1 MCAIIDNSQTLAPAA
16 RRTLGAEV
24 THALRQAILTGRYR
38 PGDHLT
44 EAEIAQQMAV
54 SHGPVREA
62 LRELEQEDLVVLE
75 PHRGAFVKSF
85 TAEDAREVYQFR
97 SAIET
102 AAVHLVV
109 DRLRESDIAHLEGLI
124 DRMRMASAR
133 RDVDTLIELDLEF
146 HQFLCERCGNRRMY
160 EAWLRLSSP
169 IRLLL
174 TMAVPRYLS
183 PEETAESHT
192 PILAALRRRDAIA
205 ATQHM
210 EHGVLAMGEQI
221 AALLQKPAA
230 NGSGR

>member
-1 MCAIIDNSQTLAPAA
+1 MFAIIDNSQSLAPAA

-44 EAEIAQQMAV
+44 EAEVAQQMAV

-85 TAEDAREVYQFR
+85 TARDVREVYQFR

-102 AAVHLVV
+102 AAVHLAV
-109 DRLRESDIAHLEGLI
+109 DRLGEADLAHLEELI
-124 DRMRMASAR
+124 DRMRTASTR

-146 HQFLCERCGNRRMY
+146 HQFLCERCGNRRMFD
-160 EAWLRLSSP
+160 AWLRLSSP

-174 TMAVPRYLS
+174 NMAVPRYLS
-183 PEETAESHT
+183 PEETAESHA
-192 PILAALRRRDAIA
+192 PILAALHRRDATA
-205 ATQHM
+205 ATRHM

-221 AALLQKPAA
+221 AALLERPVT
-230 NGSGR
+230 NGSPR